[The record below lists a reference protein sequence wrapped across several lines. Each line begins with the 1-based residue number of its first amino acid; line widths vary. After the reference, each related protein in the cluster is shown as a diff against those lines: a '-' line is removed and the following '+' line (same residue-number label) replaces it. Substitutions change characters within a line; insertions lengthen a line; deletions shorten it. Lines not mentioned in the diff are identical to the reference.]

1 MSLVQINW
9 NPSKKDLRI
18 FGISMIAGF
27 AVLALLLW
35 YRWGL
40 WTAGT
45 VVLVAGHVIGLVG
58 LSGTKIALP
67 LYWAWMAVAL
77 VLGNIVSRVLLA
89 VFFYGMITPMGLV
102 MRLLG
107 RDKLSRRRHETTY
120 WVDAP
125 PTPAEPAQYERQF

>member
-18 FGISMIAGF
+18 FGISMIAGL
-27 AVLALLLW
+27 AVVALLLW
-35 YRWGL
+35 YRWHL

-45 VVLVAGHVIGLVG
+45 IVLVAGHVIGLIG
-58 LSGTKIALP
+58 LSGTRAALP
-67 LYWAWMAVAL
+67 LYRAWMAVAF
-77 VLGNIVSRVLLA
+77 VLGSVVSRLLLA
-89 VFFYGMITPMGLV
+89 VFFYGMITPMGLA

-107 RDKLSRRRHETTY
+107 RDKLSRRRREQTY

-125 PTPAEPAQYERQF
+125 PAPAEPARYERQF

>member
-35 YRWGL
+35 YRWHA

-45 VVLVAGHVIGLVG
+45 VLLAVGAAIGLVG
-58 LSGTKIALP
+58 LSGTRVALP
-67 LYWAWMAVAL
+67 LYWGWMAVAL
-77 VLGNIVSRVLLA
+77 VLGNIVSRILLA
-89 VFFYGMITPMGLV
+89 VFFYGMITPMGLT

-107 RDKLSRRRHETTY
+107 RDKLSRRRREDTY

-125 PTPAEPAQYERQF
+125 PTPVEARQYEQQF